1 MVKTALNDV
10 PAAKALAYVADDFMR
25 GLRQRLGHIQ
35 SESGSTHRNLAIE
48 ESVTYVEEVF
58 NDYIAYSGLN
68 HFTGTAAE
76 VGPGDTAGVALL
88 LRDAGCDSV
97 DLVDRFR
104 SRRDAEQQR
113 HIYRTLA
120 ARHGMTSTAELD
132 EDLPGIDW
140 KIGLPAEDYF
150 AQRSG
155 EADGGC
161 YDLIVS
167 RATLEHLYDPL
178 GAIRNMAACLKP
190 GGRMLHKIDFR
201 DHGMFTPAQ
210 HELTFL
216 RYPSWLHHLMTRR
229 SGRPNRVLL
238 PKYRELSQRLAQAGE
253 LKTQILVTSL
263 VGENEI
269 VPHVPYAELP
279 QPALRRAI
287 ESVEAER
294 PRMASE
300 FAGTSSQDLAVTGIF
315 WVAVRPHQAT
325 QALGRRAM
333 PDARAATPLTSG
345 PRRVFALLAAVSAV
359 MASWPSRPLAASKWT
374 SSRRSDVKFR
384 L

>member
-1 MVKTALNDV
+1 MTPLHLGDSSLTHAKSMVKTALNDV
-10 PAAKALAYVADDFMR
+10 PAAKALAYVADDFTR

-35 SESGSTHRNLAIE
+35 SESGSTHRNLAVE
-48 ESVTYVEEVF
+48 DSVGYVEEVF
-58 NDYIAYSGLN
+58 NDYVTYSGLD
-68 HFTGTAAE
+68 HVTGTAAE

-88 LRDAGCDSV
+88 LRHAGCEAV

-113 HIYRTLA
+113 HIYLTLA
-120 ARHGMTSTAELD
+120 ARHGMRTTAMHD
-132 EDLPGIDW
+132 GDLPGINW
-140 KIGLPAEDYF
+140 KIGSPAEAYF
-150 AQRSG
+150 ARRARES
-155 EADGGC
+155 DSGC

-178 GAIRNMAACLKP
+178 GAIRSMTACLKP

-210 HELTFL
+210 PELTFL
-216 RYPSWLHHLMTRR
+216 RYPSWLHRLMTRR

-238 PKYRELSQRLAQAGE
+238 PRYRELATQLGRSGA

-263 VGENEI
+263 VGEKEI

-279 QPALRRAI
+279 EPALRRAI
-287 ESVEAER
+287 ERVEAER

-300 FAGTSSQDLAVTGIF
+300 FAGTSAQDLAVTGIF
-315 WVAVRPHQAT
+315 WVAVRPP
-325 QALGRRAM
+325 G
-333 PDARAATPLTSG
+333 AA
-345 PRRVFALLAAVSAV
+345 A
-359 MASWPSRPLAASKWT
+359 
-374 SSRRSDVKFR
+374 
-384 L
+384 